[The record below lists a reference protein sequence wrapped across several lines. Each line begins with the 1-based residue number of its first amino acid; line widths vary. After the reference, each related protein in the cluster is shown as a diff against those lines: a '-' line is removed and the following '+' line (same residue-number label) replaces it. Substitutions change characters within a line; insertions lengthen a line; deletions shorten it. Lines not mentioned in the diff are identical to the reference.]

1 MTLTSEKFWE
11 TLLTKIEEGRVIPV
25 IGPGVIPIELDGR
38 IESLETLIARRL
50 AKRVGI
56 GAEAE
61 NGTTSLHDVVARA
74 HRQDP
79 QEDFHS
85 EVHGILR
92 DLRPLTP
99 PEPLQALAR
108 ITDFKLYISLT
119 FDSLL
124 LRAIEEA
131 RDIREPEQQ
140 HIGYA
145 PNLRQVD
152 LPAPLRQLKEP
163 HVYALF
169 GKACSAPE
177 FVISDEDLLEWIT
190 ALQDPDNRP
199 QQLFDA
205 LRSHHLLFIGCALP
219 DWLVRFFLRLTRE
232 GRVSATRSSETL
244 IDAAMQDQSR
254 LVAFLDHFS
263 PRTTFLD
270 ANPVEFVRQLEERWQ
285 KQKQLVTPATLTDVP
300 ADLRAGGVFLS
311 YASND
316 TVAASQLRGALAGR
330 QIDTWFDAQRLRS
343 GASYDKVI
351 ERNIGLCGVI
361 IVVMSQATLT
371 RLQRWRDDD
380 NSNADKK
387 PYFLR
392 EWELALARD
401 KLFAGSLTIC
411 PIYIDAVNLHDAIIP
426 EGLRKLT
433 CESIPGGN
441 AEEAFLDRIKKA
453 VREQRKKGGV

>member
-25 IGPGVIPIELDGR
+25 IGSGVIPIELDGR
-38 IESLETLIARRL
+38 TEPLETLIARRL
-50 AKRVGI
+50 AKRVDI
-56 GAEAE
+56 DAEAE
-61 NGTTSLHDVVARA
+61 NGTISLHDVVARA

-79 QEDFHS
+79 QEDYHS

-92 DLRPLTP
+92 DLRTLAP
-99 PEPLQALAR
+99 PESLQALAR

-124 LRAIEEA
+124 LRAIDDV
-131 RDIREPEQQ
+131 RDVRDPDQQ

-152 LPAPLRQLKEP
+152 LPAPLRQLNEP
-163 HVYALF
+163 YVYALF

-232 GRVSATRSSETL
+232 GRVSATRASETL
-244 IDAAMQDQSR
+244 IDTAMPDQSS

-285 KQKQLVTPATLTDVP
+285 KQKQLAAPAQLADVP

-311 YASND
+311 YASDD
-316 TVAASQLRGALAGR
+316 TVAASQLQGALAGR
-330 QIDTWFDAQRLRS
+330 QIDTWFDAQRLNA
-343 GASYDKVI
+343 GASYAKVI

-361 IVVMSQATLT
+361 IIVMSRATLS
-371 RLQRWRDDD
+371 RLQCWRDDD
-380 NSNADKK
+380 SSHADKK
-387 PYFLR
+387 PYFLK
-392 EWELALARD
+392 EWELALARER
-401 KLFAGSLTIC
+401 LFAGSLTIC
-411 PIYIDAVNLHDAIIP
+411 PVYIDALDLHDAIIP

-453 VREQRKKGGV
+453 VREQRKKGGA

>member
-1 MTLTSEKFWE
+1 MTLISEKFWE

-25 IGPGVIPIELDGR
+25 IGPGVTPIELDGR
-38 IESLETLIARRL
+38 TEPLETLLARRL

-56 GAEAE
+56 DAEAE

-92 DLRPLTP
+92 DLRTLPP

-108 ITDFKLYISLT
+108 ITDFKLYITLT

-124 LRAIEEA
+124 MRAIEEA
-131 RDIREPEQQ
+131 REVREPERQ

-205 LRSHHLLFIGCALP
+205 LRSHHLLFIGCELP

-232 GRVSATRSSETL
+232 GRVSATRASETL
-244 IDAAMQDQSR
+244 IGAAMPDQSG

-270 ANPVEFVRQLEERWQ
+270 AKPVEFVRQLEERWQ
-285 KQKQLVTPATLTDVP
+285 TQKQLAAPSQLDDLP

-311 YASND
+311 YASD
-316 TVAASQLRGALAGR
+316 DAAAATLMQGALAGR
-330 QIDTWFDAQRLRS
+330 QIDTWFDAQRLNA

-361 IVVMSQATLT
+361 IIVMSQATLS
-371 RLQRWRDDD
+371 RLQRWRDNDG
-380 NSNADKK
+380 SHPDKK

-392 EWELALARD
+392 EWDLALARES
-401 KLFAGSLTIC
+401 LFAGSLTIC
-411 PIYIDAVNLHDAIIP
+411 PIYIDAVNLHDSIIP